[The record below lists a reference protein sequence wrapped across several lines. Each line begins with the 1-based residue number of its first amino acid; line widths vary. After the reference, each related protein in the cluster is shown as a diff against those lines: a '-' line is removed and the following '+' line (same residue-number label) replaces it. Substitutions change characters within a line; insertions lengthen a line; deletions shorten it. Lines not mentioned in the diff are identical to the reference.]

1 MVGPGLMRCSTR
13 TFCAALSARS
23 RWQEATRVCRL
34 RRRHSSRTAGHAKT
48 DVRCPQCRR
57 RRSRRR
63 DALDRRFNKKHGRH
77 DGIPGIGMSV
87 DQTDELVGEYA
98 SDKEPREIRNAHNA
112 DRQSQ
117 QSRKVTRI
125 RILVTMHHPRLD
137 VRTRSAREWARKT
150 GECAAYSEHGYLPRI
165 GEIQQK
171 PRVRLRGRHE
181 AEYVNQHPLAG
192 SQSVG
197 EVAPNSTDHDLHLR
211 AMRPDHIDGREQRCG
226 RHDLERV
233 CERQA
238 MHCK

>member
-1 MVGPGLMRCSTR
+1 MPASNWVGRAHAWRRMTQYSFQRNPLEQSICKRRGNRGDRRAFESHLQNQD
-13 TFCAALSARS
+13 RS
-23 RWQEATRVCRL
+23 RAQGNYRANAQAQSNNIGAFQRL
-34 RRRHSSRTAGHAKT
+34 QGMR
-48 DVRCPQCRR
+48 QW
-57 RRSRRR
+57 RR

-87 DQTDELVGEYA
+87 NQADELVGEYA

-125 RILVTMHHPRLD
+125 RVLVTMHHPRLD

-171 PRVRLRGRHE
+171 PR
-181 AEYVNQHPLAG
+181 
-192 SQSVG
+192 
-197 EVAPNSTDHDLHLR
+197 
-211 AMRPDHIDGREQRCG
+211 
-226 RHDLERV
+226 
-233 CERQA
+233 
-238 MHCK
+238 